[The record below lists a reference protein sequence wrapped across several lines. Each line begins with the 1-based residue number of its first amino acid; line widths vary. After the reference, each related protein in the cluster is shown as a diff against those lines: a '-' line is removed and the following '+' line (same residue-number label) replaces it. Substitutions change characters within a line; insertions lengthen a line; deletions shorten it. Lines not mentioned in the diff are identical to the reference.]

1 VSALFTA
8 APPSPHDG
16 FLDALDLTRA
26 KPMSRAGM
34 TLAVAGTGRTSHPR
48 IWDVGNVLAPGAN
61 VPMFMGAASFTGGA
75 VNGWLVE
82 DAFDLAVAGRVV
94 EPVEAP

>member
-1 VSALFTA
+1 VSALITA

-16 FLDALDLTRA
+16 FLDGLDLARA
-26 KPMSRAGM
+26 EPMPGAGM
-34 TLAVAGTGRTSHPR
+34 TLAVASTGRTSHPR